1 MTLTTYDLDGRALG
15 CTTDGETKYRDSCM
29 KLVIATVTI
38 LKRRGVLPG
47 DRVDKKKYG
56 VVIGLG
62 GPTRE
67 QIKQY
72 LARKRLRVFRNS
84 RLGQPPAQLTNSQP
98 PTQPPA
104 QLTNSQ
110 PPAQPPAQLTNSQP
124 PAE

>member
-15 CTTDGETKYRDSCM
+15 CTTDGETKYRNSCM

-67 QIKQY
+67 QIEQH
-72 LARKRLRVFRNS
+72 LARKRR
-84 RLGQPPAQLTNSQP
+84 RLTANTIAVDQFAATGAVTPNCAVTPKVIHNI
-98 PTQPPA
+98 
-104 QLTNSQ
+104 
-110 PPAQPPAQLTNSQP
+110 
-124 PAE
+124 

>member
-1 MTLTTYDLDGRALG
+1 
-15 CTTDGETKYRDSCM
+15 M

-72 LARKRLRVFRNS
+72 LARKRLRVFR
-84 RLGQPPAQLTNSQP
+84 
-98 PTQPPA
+98 TQPARAATGAVDQFAANGGVTPNCA
-104 QLTNSQ
+104 VT
-110 PPAQPPAQLTNSQP
+110 PKVIHKI
-124 PAE
+124 